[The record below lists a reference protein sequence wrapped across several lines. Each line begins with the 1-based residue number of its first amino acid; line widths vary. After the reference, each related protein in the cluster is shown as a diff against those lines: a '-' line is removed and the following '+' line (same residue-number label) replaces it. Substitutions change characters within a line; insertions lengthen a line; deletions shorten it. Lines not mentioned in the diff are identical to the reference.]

1 MLYAIAPPSP
11 PRPPPPAAA
20 PPPASPPPFM
30 GSMYEFEFTDVV
42 DPDVASPGVQL
53 SEVGSP

>member
-1 MLYAIAPPSP
+1 MLHAIAPPSP

-42 DPDVASPGVQL
+42 DPDVAYPGVQL
-53 SEVGSP
+53 SEVG